1 MNWMAWTAETA
12 IFFASI
18 GIALLLMT
26 CWELLRPT
34 ELARGFLPMATTR
47 GDRFFISL
55 IYNSL
60 GLLEASGL
68 ESLSGIGQRGKYK
81 LTISRPSFS
90 SFWSTIINRSLS
102 STRALL
108 SNFTSLSLIAAA

>member
-12 IFFASI
+12 VFFASI

-55 IYNSL
+55 LSAAFIHLLWLGTVADGLVFASALSL
-60 GLLEASGL
+60 VWA
-68 ESLSGIGQRGKYK
+68 
-81 LTISRPSFS
+81 
-90 SFWSTIINRSLS
+90 
-102 STRALL
+102 ALL
-108 SNFTSLSLIAAA
+108 MRWG